1 MSADKSIYDAEMP
14 VIALGTYGD
23 CDIEYDEKT
32 QYYTLSHKG
41 VQWMQTDK
49 DFSHSKDVLY
59 PQYDVAYGDVFITGL
74 GFGILTKAVS
84 EKPEVTSVTVL
95 ELEQDVIDA
104 FFLNNVLNSKVKI
117 IQGDA
122 SKYESDIKYDCLL
135 PDHYELQNT
144 DWIIKDMNSI
154 AKRIKHDVFW
164 PWPIE
169 ELFLEKTYPR
179 DTWQLDGP
187 SSIRTVMANSPDA
200 LHKKW
205 KTFIEEYFNN
215 NKYLL
220 EIEKSNLIL
229 YIEKHAKHYYIST
242 NDPKIETS
250 S

>member
-14 VIALGTYGD
+14 VIVPGAYGD
-23 CDIEYDEKT
+23 CDIEYDEKA
-32 QYYTLSHKG
+32 QEYTLRYKG
-41 VQWMQTDK
+41 VQWMQTNK
-49 DFSHSKDVLY
+49 DFLHPKDVFY
-59 PQYDVAYGDVFITGL
+59 SQYDVAHGNVFITGL

-104 FFLNNVLNSKVKI
+104 FFLNNSLNSKVEI

-122 SKYESDIKYDCLL
+122 SKYESDVKYDCLL
-135 PDHYELQNT
+135 PDHYELQSI

-154 AKRIKHDVFW
+154 AKRVKHDVFW

-179 DTWQLDGP
+179 ETWQLNGP
-187 SSIRTVMANSPDA
+187 NSIGDLMANNSDN
-200 LHKKW
+200 LQKKW
-205 KTFIEEYFNN
+205 KTFIKEYFNN

-220 EIEKSNLIL
+220 AIEKSSLIL
-229 YIEKHAKHYYIST
+229 YLEKHAKHYYLQT
-242 NDPKIETS
+242 PKKIG
-250 S
+250 